1 MRLAGDVPDI
11 AAMSA
16 EARSELPEPTAR
28 EEGGLKEGALTSGV
42 LLRLP
47 ATWLPDILSILRL
60 RQNGVKERV
69 VKKRRGRGAKDG
81 RTVGEFLQYPAE
93 QAV

>member
-28 EEGGLKEGALTSGV
+28 EEGGLREGALTSGV

-69 VKKRRGRGAKDG
+69 VKKRRGAKDG

-93 QAV
+93 QTV